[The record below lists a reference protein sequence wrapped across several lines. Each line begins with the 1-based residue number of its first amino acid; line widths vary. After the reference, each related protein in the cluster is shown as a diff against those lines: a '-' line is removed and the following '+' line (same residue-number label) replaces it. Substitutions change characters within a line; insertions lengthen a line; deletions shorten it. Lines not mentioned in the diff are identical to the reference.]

1 MKNFLN
7 TLAYYGI
14 ILLSVLAILIPGAAA
29 YCLISGVIPYT
40 WMRIII
46 GIIGVLFLI
55 LNKPLIKWR
64 VKFRNLVEYDEFG
77 RAKSKQSYDRLSK
90 KERDKIDEQKIRD
103 MERVLNTSAL
113 MKMTKEGSKD
123 PWKDMERLIG
133 LKEPKD
139 RMKEMVA
146 RMEFEKSNKVNK
158 NLSARHMIFTG
169 APGTGKTTVARI
181 ITGFLFKNGYIKK
194 NKCVE
199 VDGNFLKSGTASD
212 TALKTELVIRHAFD
226 GVLFIDEA
234 YALCETGDGSGSAA
248 IATLVKQMEDNRD
261 RFILILAGY
270 TNEMKDLHRQNPGFE
285 SRIKE
290 YIDFPNYSME
300 ELWDIFVLMAQEN
313 NLYVDISAA
322 DKFYE
327 RMEKEQKLRSFGN
340 ARTVR
345 NLLDEV
351 IDKHALNVKNGQL
364 ANDEKFKICAVDISP
379 NIPNKMRS

>member
-14 ILLSVLAILIPGAAA
+14 ILLSVLAIFVPVAAA
-29 YCLISGVIPYT
+29 YAILMGYIPF
-40 WMRIII
+40 RGLEILV
-46 GIIGVLFLI
+46 GIIGLLFLF
-55 LNKPLIKWR
+55 LNKPLVRWR
-64 VKFRNLVEYDEFG
+64 VKFRKLVEYDEFG
-77 RAKSKQSYDRLSK
+77 RAKSKQGYEYLSK
-90 KERDKIDEQKIRD
+90 KERDQIDEQKIRD

-113 MKMTKEGSKD
+113 TKMTKEGSKD
-123 PWKDMERLIG
+123 PWKDMDRLIG
-133 LKEPKD
+133 LKEAKE

-146 RMEFEKSNKVNK
+146 RMEFEKANKVSK

-169 APGTGKTTVARI
+169 SPGTGKTTVARI
-181 ITGFLFKNGYIKK
+181 ITGFLYKNGYIKK

-212 TALKTELVIRHAFD
+212 TALKTELVVRHAFD

-270 TNEMKDLHRQNPGFE
+270 TEPMKELINQNPGFE

-290 YIDFPNYSME
+290 YIDFPDYTME

-313 NLYVDISAA
+313 NMYVDISAT
-322 DKFYE
+322 DPFFE
-327 RMEKEQKLRSFGN
+327 RMQKEQRLSTFGN

-345 NLLDEV
+345 NVLDET
-351 IDKHALNVKNGQL
+351 IDRHALNYKNGQL
-364 ANDEKFKICAVDISP
+364 ANDEKFKICAIDINPS
-379 NIPNKMRS
+379 IPNRMRG